1 MNRDL
6 FDSLRLATFD
16 LQHMPSHGEAL
27 EAAVRIARQY
37 REGVTVEVI
46 YRSQVGACIPF
57 TALPKHY
64 LGKKVRLVIIGEA
77 DE

>member
-6 FDSLRLATFD
+6 FHSMRVAGLD
-16 LQHMPSHGEAL
+16 LQDMPGQGEAL
-27 EAAVRIARQY
+27 KAAVRIATQY

-46 YRSQVGACIPF
+46 HRSQVGACIPF
-57 TALPKHY
+57 TVLPKHY
-64 LGKKVRLVIIGEA
+64 LGKKVRIVIVGEA

>member
-6 FDSLRLATFD
+6 FNASEKSSAATGHTQQD
-16 LQHMPSHGEAL
+16 LGS
-27 EAAVRIARQY
+27 AVA
-37 REGVTVEVI
+37 VDVI

-57 TALPKHY
+57 TVLPKHY
-64 LGKKVRLVIIGEA
+64 LGKKVRIVIVGEA

>member
-6 FDSLRLATFD
+6 FKASEKNSTAAGNTQQD
-16 LQHMPSHGEAL
+16 LV
-27 EAAVRIARQY
+27 AAVALD
-37 REGVTVEVI
+37 VI

-57 TALPKHY
+57 TVLPKHY
-64 LGKKVRLVIIGEA
+64 LGKTVRIVIVGEA

>member
-1 MNRDL
+1 MNDL
-6 FDSLRLATFD
+6 FDTAAAGKTKASERP
-16 LQHMPSHGEAL
+16 LQPL
-27 EAAVRIARQY
+27 ESSVA
-37 REGVTVEVI
+37 VEVI

-64 LGKKVRLVIIGEA
+64 LGKKVRLVIVGEA

>member
-6 FDSLRLATFD
+6 FDSRPAEAQQQPAGDLA
-16 LQHMPSHGEAL
+16 Q
-27 EAAVRIARQY
+27 RY
-37 REGVTVEVI
+37 RDAVTVDVI
-46 YRSQVGACIPF
+46 HRSQVGACLPF

-64 LGKKVRLVIIGEA
+64 QGKRVRLVIAGEA